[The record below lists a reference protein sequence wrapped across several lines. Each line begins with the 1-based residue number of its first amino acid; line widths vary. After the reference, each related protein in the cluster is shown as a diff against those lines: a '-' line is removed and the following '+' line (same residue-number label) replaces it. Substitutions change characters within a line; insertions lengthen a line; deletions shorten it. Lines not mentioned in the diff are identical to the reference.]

1 MVNHGY
7 TCIAKVRQQA
17 FILLSRVEV
26 PDMRIYRE
34 RVVRESAVVLTVSI
48 VSEEPGFARVAR
60 TRWDLDRTPELK
72 PALGPL

>member
-1 MVNHGY
+1 
-7 TCIAKVRQQA
+7 
-17 FILLSRVEV
+17 
-26 PDMRIYRE
+26 MRIYRE

-72 PALGPL
+72 PALEHSA